1 MRTRSVHVPSKDLAH
16 DPKKCA
22 RFSDKIMRKIRNLE
36 RTSVSKETERALAAL
51 ALCCAVLTAATAR
64 ADFLDDL
71 ASPFKGMFQSK
82 APTAGVS
89 TTRSPVLDS
98 VVDCRVDIING
109 AAALRVYAGSSN
121 DSGALRHQISIAETA
136 SECTLTPQGS
146 IVARVGVAG
155 RALLGPAGAAG
166 TFTAPV
172 TLLVKR
178 GDTVVARRQRIVSV
192 AIPASG
198 QQAAFSFV
206 EEGIPV
212 PAGDG
217 DLSIEA
223 GIGNVPGGGEQ
234 HAKKKRR

>member
-1 MRTRSVHVPSKDLAH
+1 MRARSMQAS
-16 DPKKCA
+16 PK
-22 RFSDKIMRKIRNLE
+22 
-36 RTSVSKETERALAAL
+36 ALAAA
-51 ALCCAVLTAATAR
+51 ALCCAVFALGTAR

-71 ASPFKGMFQSK
+71 ASPFKGMFKSK
-82 APTAGVS
+82 SPTAGVS
-89 TTRSPVLDS
+89 TTRSPAFDNF
-98 VVDCRVDIING
+98 VDCRTEVMNG
-109 AAALRVYAGSSN
+109 AAAVRIYAGSSN

-136 SECTLTPQGS
+136 SECTRSPQGGV
-146 IVARVGVAG
+146 VARVGVAG

-198 QQAAFSFV
+198 QQTGFSFV

-212 PAGDG
+212 PDGDG
-217 DLSIEA
+217 ELSIEA
-223 GIGNVPGGGEQ
+223 GIGNVPGAAEQ

>member
-1 MRTRSVHVPSKDLAH
+1 MRTRSMHPTS
-16 DPKKCA
+16 
-22 RFSDKIMRKIRNLE
+22 
-36 RTSVSKETERALAAL
+36 RTLAAA
-51 ALCCAVLTAATAR
+51 ALCSTVFAVGAAR

-82 APTAGVS
+82 APTAAVS
-89 TTRSPVLDS
+89 TTRSTVDNF
-98 VVDCRVDIING
+98 VDCRTEIING
-109 AAALRVYAGSSN
+109 AAALRVYAGSTS
-121 DSGALRHQISIAETA
+121 DSGALRHQISIAEMA
-136 SECTLTPQGS
+136 SECTRMPQGG

-172 TLLVKR
+172 TLLIKR
-178 GDTVVARRQRIVSV
+178 GETVVARRQRTVSV

-223 GIGNVPGGGEQ
+223 GIGNMPGGTAEKQ

>member
-1 MRTRSVHVPSKDLAH
+1 MRTRSMHASSKAFT
-16 DPKKCA
+16 A
-22 RFSDKIMRKIRNLE
+22 
-36 RTSVSKETERALAAL
+36 VALS
-51 ALCCAVLTAATAR
+51 CAVFAAGTAR

-71 ASPFKGMFQSK
+71 SSPFKRMFQQK

-89 TTRSPVLDS
+89 TSRSPTLDS
-98 VVDCRVDIING
+98 VVDCRTDVING

-136 SECTLTPQGS
+136 SECTLTAQGS

-192 AIPASG
+192 AIPAAG

-206 EEGIPV
+206 EEGIAV
-212 PAGDG
+212 PEGSG

-223 GIGNVPGGGEQ
+223 GIGNVPGGPEQ
-234 HAKKKRR
+234 QAKKKRR

>member
-1 MRTRSVHVPSKDLAH
+1 MRPRSMHASLKAVTAV
-16 DPKKCA
+16 
-22 RFSDKIMRKIRNLE
+22 
-36 RTSVSKETERALAAL
+36 ALS
-51 ALCCAVLTAATAR
+51 CAVIAAGTAR

-71 ASPFKGMFQSK
+71 SSPFKRMFQQK

-89 TTRSPVLDS
+89 TLRSPTFDS
-98 VVDCRVDIING
+98 VVDCRTDVING

-136 SECTLTPQGS
+136 SECTLTAQGS
-146 IVARVGVAG
+146 VVARVGVAG

-192 AIPASG
+192 AIPAAG

-206 EEGIPV
+206 EEGIAV
-212 PAGDG
+212 PEGSG

-223 GIGNVPGGGEQ
+223 GIGNLPGGPEQ
-234 HAKKKRR
+234 QSKKKRR

>member
-1 MRTRSVHVPSKDLAH
+1 MRVS
-16 DPKKCA
+16 PK
-22 RFSDKIMRKIRNLE
+22 
-36 RTSVSKETERALAAL
+36 ALVAA
-51 ALCCAVLTAATAR
+51 ALCCAVFAVGAAR

-82 APTAGVS
+82 SPTAGVS
-89 TTRSPVLDS
+89 TTRSPVVDNF
-98 VVDCRVDIING
+98 VDCRTEVMNG

-136 SECTLTPQGS
+136 SECTRTSQGV
-146 IVARVGVAG
+146 VARVGVAG

-198 QQAAFSFV
+198 QQAGFAFV

-212 PAGDG
+212 PDGDG

-223 GIGNVPGGGEQ
+223 GIGNVPGAAEQ